1 MTLNSTA
8 QNKIQAINEQ
18 IESEKLGKIVKLSQR
33 NLWAAII
40 LSAIFPIGGYIY
52 TRRWLSFLGFM
63 LGGVALSIAVHAVE
77 PEQEKADSMA
87 WTLCSLYGSIV
98 APIDNARAIARARER
113 VSDLSQ

>member
-1 MTLNSTA
+1 MTTTK
-8 QNKIQAINEQ
+8 NKIQAINEQ
-18 IESEKLGKIVKLSQR
+18 IEAEKLSKVVKLSQR
-33 NLWAAII
+33 NLSLAII
-40 LSAIFPIGGYIY
+40 LCAIFFIGSYIY

-63 LGGVALSIAVHAVE
+63 LGGFALSVAVYAVE

-87 WTLCSLYGSIV
+87 LTLCVLYGTIV